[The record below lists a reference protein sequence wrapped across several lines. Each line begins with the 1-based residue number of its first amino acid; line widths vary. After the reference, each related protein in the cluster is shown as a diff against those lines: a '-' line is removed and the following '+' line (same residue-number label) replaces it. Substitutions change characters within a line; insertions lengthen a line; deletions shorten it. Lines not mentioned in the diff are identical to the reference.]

1 MASPHIITVTAANFA
16 EKVQKSPVPVLL
28 DFWAE
33 WCGPCRMIAP
43 LLDELA
49 GEYAGKAV
57 IGKVNVD
64 QEQSLA
70 VEYGITGI
78 PALLLFK
85 GGSVAGQLVGLRP
98 KSELKKAL
106 DGAIAG

>member
-1 MASPHIITVTAANFA
+1 MASPNLVTVTAQNFA
-16 EKVQKSPVPVLL
+16 ETVTRSPVPVLL

-70 VEYGITGI
+70 VEYGISGI

-85 GGSVAGQLVGLRP
+85 GGAVVGQMVGLRP

-106 DGAIAG
+106 DAAIAK

>member
-1 MASPHIITVTAANFA
+1 MASPNIVTVTADNFA
-16 EKVQKSPVPVLL
+16 KTVAQSPVPVLL

-49 GEYAGKAV
+49 TEYAGKAV

-70 VEYGITGI
+70 VDYGISGI

-85 GGSVAGQLVGLRP
+85 GGAVVGQMVGLRP
-98 KSELKKAL
+98 KAELKRAL

>member
-1 MASPHIITVTAANFA
+1 MSEHIVHVTDDTFEA
-16 EKVQKSPVPVLL
+16 EVLKAEQPVLV
-28 DFWAE
+28 DYWAE

-49 GEYAGKAV
+49 AEYAGKAV

-106 DGAIAG
+106 DGAIAA

>member
-1 MASPHIITVTAANFA
+1 
-16 EKVQKSPVPVLL
+16 L
-28 DFWAE
+28 D
-33 WCGPCRMIAP
+33 
-43 LLDELA
+43 DLA
-49 GEYAGKAV
+49 GEYAGKAI

-85 GGSVAGQLVGLRP
+85 GGSVAGQMVGLRP

-106 DGAIAG
+106 DAAIAG

>member
-1 MASPHIITVTAANFA
+1 MASPNLVTVTAQNFA
-16 EKVQKSPVPVLL
+16 ETVSRSPVPVLL

-49 GEYAGKAV
+49 AEYAGKAV

-70 VEYGITGI
+70 VEYGISGI

-85 GGSVAGQLVGLRP
+85 GGAVVGQMVGLRP

-106 DGAIAG
+106 DAAIAK

>member
-1 MASPHIITVTAANFA
+1 MASPHIVTSTAANFPQTVGA
-16 EKVQKSPVPVLL
+16 SPVPVLV

-49 GEYAGKAV
+49 NEYAGKAV

-70 VEYGITGI
+70 VDYGISGI

-85 GGSVAGQLVGLRP
+85 GGVVVGQMVGLRP

-106 DGAIAG
+106 DSAIAG

>member
-1 MASPHIITVTAANFA
+1 MSAAITHLTNSSFSEEVTG
-16 EKVQKSPVPVLL
+16 SDLPVLV

-49 GEYAGKAV
+49 NEYAGKAV

-70 VEYGITGI
+70 VDYGISGI

-85 GGSVAGQLVGLRP
+85 GGVVVGQMVGLRP

-106 DGAIAG
+106 DSAIAG

>member
-1 MASPHIITVTAANFA
+1 MASPNLVTVTAQNFA
-16 EKVQKSPVPVLL
+16 ETVTRSPVPVLL

-49 GEYAGKAV
+49 AEYAGKAV

-70 VEYGITGI
+70 VEYGISGI

-85 GGSVAGQLVGLRP
+85 GGAVVGQMVGLRP

-106 DGAIAG
+106 DAAIAK

>member
-1 MASPHIITVTAANFA
+1 MASPNLVTVTAKNFA
-16 EKVQKSPVPVLL
+16 ETVTRSPVPVLL

-49 GEYAGKAV
+49 AEYAGKAI

-70 VEYGITGI
+70 VEYGISGI
-78 PALLLFK
+78 PALLVFK
-85 GGSVAGQLVGLRP
+85 GGAVVGQLVGLRP

-106 DGAIAG
+106 DAAIAK

>member
-1 MASPHIITVTAANFA
+1 MASPHIVTVTQANFA
-16 EKVQKSPVPVLL
+16 EKVTQSPVPVLL

-49 GEYAGKAV
+49 AEYAGKAV

-98 KSELKKAL
+98 KSEIKKAL

>member
-1 MASPHIITVTAANFA
+1 MASPNLVTVTSQNFP
-16 EKVQKSPVPVLL
+16 ETVTRSPVPVLL

-49 GEYAGKAV
+49 AEYAGKAV

-70 VEYGITGI
+70 VEYGISGI
-78 PALLLFK
+78 PALLVFK
-85 GGSVAGQLVGLRP
+85 GGAVVGQMVGLRP

-106 DGAIAG
+106 DAAIAK

>member
-1 MASPHIITVTAANFA
+1 MASPNLVTVTAQNFA
-16 EKVQKSPVPVLL
+16 ETVTRSPVPVLL

-49 GEYAGKAV
+49 VEYAGKAV

-64 QEQSLA
+64 QEQGLA
-70 VEYGITGI
+70 VEYGISGI
-78 PALLLFK
+78 PALLVFK
-85 GGSVAGQLVGLRP
+85 GGAVVGQMVGLRP

-106 DGAIAG
+106 DAAIAR